1 MTSIGP
7 YTQSYNFT
15 HMWDIRDLRGCLPKK
30 GYCENSLMDIIA
42 KTPGF
47 SKFKYIIKLAKMDG
61 IYNADQADFTLFVP
75 SDKAL
80 ADLPEGV
87 LTNMDDATA
96 RNIVMA
102 STLNRRITGELLAD
116 SPACS
121 FITRSRINKLWVTN
135 ISGQTYLNND
145 IKVVDTDIEASN
157 GLIHVVDGLIWPLMV

>member
-15 HMWDIRDLRGCLPKK
+15 HMWDIPDLRGCLPKK
-30 GYCENSLMDIIA
+30 GYTKNSLMDLISN
-42 KTPGF
+42 TPGF

-75 SDKAL
+75 SDRAL
-80 ADLPEGV
+80 ANLPEEV
-87 LTNMDDATA
+87 LLNMDDATA

-116 SPACS
+116 SPAS
-121 FITRSRINKLWVTN
+121 YFVTRSRQNKLFITN
-135 ISGQTYLNND
+135 ISGQTYINND
-145 IKVVDTDIEASN
+145 LKVIDTDIEADN
-157 GLIHVVDGLIWPLMV
+157 GLIHVVDGLIWPVMV